1 MMNWRSL
8 VIYIRYIHL
17 FHGAFFTPFTLGKS
31 FRAVCSGAGEISE
44 YLWKKIWPNASPVR
58 ELGSG
63 VGFSCDD
70 TTLGGPD
77 PTNWGIGFQLF
88 PFWVFLMNSDHLAVP
103 AAVTPLP
110 WQHPHLRPLGMSIP
124 LFRDEHHLM
133 SCNSGTM

>member
-8 VIYIRYIHL
+8 VTYIRYIHL

-31 FRAVCSGAGEISE
+31 FRAVGSGAGEISE

-70 TTLGGPD
+70 TTFGGPD

-103 AAVTPLP
+103 AAVTHASALAASPSQTP
-110 WQHPHLRPLGMSIP
+110 GHEHPSFQG
-124 LFRDEHHLM
+124 
-133 SCNSGTM
+133 